1 MAAAVVTPDRAS
13 VRKPPS
19 GRLERFPSKREGE
32 IWRAKVRV
40 YDEAGNEHPKSRRL
54 GRAWTKRSRPPEGCL
69 TRGQAEAMLPSVVAE
84 VAAEVLGELAAAS
97 NAAAPVPGD
106 TDRLRPPE
114 VALKGV
120 VTFGQICRE
129 YLSYAEKIR
138 KVRPSTLS
146 GYRNEIEKVL
156 IPEFGEDTPAE
167 LIACA
172 RWEEWQEERVED
184 EVGANT
190 VNHNIGTARRIYKRA
205 RKKHG
210 IPNHP
215 ADVENL
221 PVRKAGDITVLE
233 PGEVLSV
240 ASKATNLQDEVIV
253 IVAAFCGLRLS
264 ELRGLRWRDIRWRD
278 SLIYVRSGHVEGVD
292 DMPKSDRVRSVP
304 LVDQAAAAL
313 DRLSRREHFT
323 DDADRVFIGEAGG
336 PMDDSAMRR
345 RWYAMLEAGGFPRDA
360 EGKPYMR
367 FHDLRHTFG
376 TIAVRIPGVT
386 LPDVQAMMGHTNIA
400 TTMRYVH
407 HVPRTAEAAR
417 FTAFLAD
424 AIENVRSTVG
434 PPSEKE
440 SAAQIA
446 QTDSSSRPLPC
457 RRRDSNPRH
466 ADYDSAALTS

>member
-1 MAAAVVTPDRAS
+1 MPETLTQKSPT
-13 VRKPPS
+13 
-19 GRLERFPSKREGE
+19 GRLELFSSKREGD
-32 IWRAKVRV
+32 IWRAKIRV
-40 YDEAGNEHPKSRRL
+40 YDKDDKEHPRSRRI
-54 GRAWTKRSRPPEGCL
+54 GKAWTKRSRPPEGCL
-69 TRGQAEAMLPSVVAE
+69 TRAQAEAKLPKIIAE
-84 VAAEVLGELAAAS
+84 VADEVLKDVGFSPTPTLLVA
-97 NAAAPVPGD
+97 G
-106 TDRLRPPE
+106 PPE
-114 VALKGV
+114 TVSPEAI
-120 VTFGQICRE
+120 TFGQICRE
-129 YLSYAEKIR
+129 YLNYAKNIR
-138 KVRPSTLS
+138 KVRRSTLT
-146 GYRNEIEKVL
+146 GYRNEIERVL
-156 IPEFGEDTPAE
+156 IPAFGEDTPAAA
-167 LIACA
+167 IDAD
-172 RWEEWQEERVED
+172 RWEAWQEKRIEADVSAD
-184 EVGANT
+184 T

-210 IPNHP
+210 TPNHP

-240 ASKATNLQDEVIV
+240 ASQATSPQDEVIV

-323 DDADRVFIGEAGG
+323 ADGDRVFVGEAGS

-345 RWYAMLEAGGFPRDA
+345 RWYAMLEAAGFPRGSEDH
-360 EGKPYMR
+360 PYMR

-386 LPDVQAMMGHTNIA
+386 LPDVQAMMGHSNIT
-400 TTMRYVH
+400 TTMRYIH
-407 HVPRTAEAAR
+407 YRPRTAEAAR
-417 FTAFLAD
+417 FSAFLAD
-424 AIENVRSTVG
+424 AIESAGSTVG
-434 PPSEKE
+434 PPAGDISGTQ
-440 SAAQIA
+440 SDGNGTAM
-446 QTDSSSRPLPC
+446 RC